1 MNSNRRAE
9 IRDEVAAHAEE
20 VFAGVESR
28 WDDVPRL
35 EPLTVEP
42 LPDDEA
48 SFPES
53 DDEFF
58 DRFYP
63 YAAGAAVT
71 DDEGRL
77 LCVYSPVRDEWET
90 PGGAGESGERPA
102 ETACRET
109 REETGVECELTG
121 VLQTRLMELD
131 LGEPEL
137 LPIPVVEF
145 TGRVAGGEELAG
157 DEIDAHGGVSDL
169 DWFGPD
175 ELPSHVREYEQ
186 KVAHLRS
193 LDRREK

>member
-1 MNSNRRAE
+1 MVSHHRTEIGREVRA
-9 IRDEVAAHAEE
+9 RAEE

-35 EPLTVEP
+35 NPLTVEP
-42 LPDDEA
+42 LPDDDA
-48 SFPES
+48 TFPDS
-53 DDEFF
+53 AAAFF

-90 PGGAGESGERPA
+90 PGGAGESGERPE
-102 ETACRET
+102 ETARREA

-137 LPIPVVEF
+137 LAIPVVEF
-145 TGRVAGGEELAG
+145 TGRVVGGEALSG
-157 DEIDAHGGVSDL
+157 GEIEDHGEISDL

-193 LDRREK
+193 LD

>member
-1 MNSNRRAE
+1 MDSERREEIRRA
-9 IRDEVAAHAEE
+9 VAARAEE
-20 VFAGVESR
+20 VFADVESR

-35 EPLTVEP
+35 DPLTVEP
-42 LPDDEA
+42 LPDDDA
-48 SFPES
+48 TFPDSAEV
-53 DDEFF
+53 FF

-63 YAAGAAVT
+63 YAAGTAVT

-90 PGGAGESGERPA
+90 PGGAGESNERPE
-102 ETACRET
+102 ETARRET

-121 VLQTRLMELD
+121 VLHTRLMELD

-137 LPIPVVEF
+137 LAIPVVEF
-145 TGRVAGGEELAG
+145 TGRVIDGETLSG
-157 DEIDAHGGVSDL
+157 DEIENHAEVSDL

-186 KVAHLRS
+186 KVVHLRS
-193 LDRREK
+193 LD

>member
-1 MNSNRRAE
+1 MDSHHRAE
-9 IRDEVAAHAEE
+9 VEREVRERAEE
-20 VFAGVESR
+20 VFTGVESR

-35 EPLTVEP
+35 DPLTVEP
-42 LPDDEA
+42 LPDDDATFPDNAEA
-48 SFPES
+48 
-53 DDEFF
+53 FF

-90 PGGAGESGERPA
+90 PGGAGEADERPA
-102 ETACRET
+102 ETARRET

-121 VLQTRLMELD
+121 VLQTRLLELD

-137 LPIPVVEF
+137 LAIPVVEF
-145 TGRVAGGEELAG
+145 TGRVVGGEALAG
-157 DEIDAHGGVSDL
+157 EEIADHGEISDL

-175 ELPSHVREYEQ
+175 ELPNEVRGYEQ

-193 LDRREK
+193 IS